1 MGIANILKNNL
12 KDDNQK
18 ELLDIITRN
27 AKRLKKL
34 AEDILETSKIE
45 SNSLNLYKERFN
57 LKEIILDNISNYKN
71 NSADQKYKF

>member
-1 MGIANILKNNL
+1 MTIK
-12 KDDNQK
+12 KSV
-18 ELLDIITRN
+18 LDIITRN

-71 NSADQKYKF
+71 NSEKSKI